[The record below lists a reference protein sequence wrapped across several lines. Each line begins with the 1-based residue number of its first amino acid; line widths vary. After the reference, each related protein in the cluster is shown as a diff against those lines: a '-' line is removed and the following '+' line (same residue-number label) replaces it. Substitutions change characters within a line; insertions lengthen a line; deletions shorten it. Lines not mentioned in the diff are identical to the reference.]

1 MSGTLSFNGFDVTE
15 TLGLKIGGVQTYAA
29 SWHDAPFV
37 TVPGRVGQ
45 VLVDSSVV
53 DLPNEIREYTAA
65 LYLRSAKPTAVARA
79 MASIRDYLM
88 RDTTMY
94 EIYDSYE
101 PEFYRLG
108 VWYGQFSPT
117 RKGAGSNF
125 EIPLR
130 FSCDP
135 RRFIAGNYNVTMQKN
150 GALSAAI
157 SASSITNFSLSEL
170 ARPVIYVTGGNSAFE
185 LAFKKPVSGVT
196 TEYGRIKF
204 NAFDGSIY
212 INADSMS
219 ASVDPYGYVNANDK
233 IQDVTGDIYLDPSV
247 TTTVTRTNASAM
259 VRISPRWWV
268 R

>member
-15 TLGLKIGGVQTYAA
+15 TLGLRIGGVQTYAA

-94 EIYDSYE
+94 EIADSYE
-101 PEFYRLG
+101 PEFTRLG
-108 VWYGQFSPT
+108 VWYGQFQPE

-125 EIPLR
+125 VIPLR

-135 RRFIAGNYNVTMQKN
+135 RRFIAGNFNETMAKN
-150 GALSAAI
+150 GSLLATV
-157 SASSITNFSLSEL
+157 SASSIQNFVLSEL
-170 ARPVIYVTGGNSAFE
+170 ARPVIYVTGENQAFD
-185 LAFKKPVSGVT
+185 LIFKKPISGVA

-204 NAFDGSIY
+204 KAFTGSIY
-212 INADSMS
+212 FNADSMS
-219 ASVDPYGYVNANDK
+219 ASVDPYGNVNANDK
-233 IQDVTGDIYLDPSV
+233 IDDVTGDIYFDPTV
-247 TTTVTRTNASAM
+247 TTTLSRTNTSATI
-259 VRISPRWWV
+259 RITPRWWV